1 MDVDTR
7 NGYSMSTEYKLANP
21 MIYTWLKEK
30 AKQLRQYPTEAETI
44 LWEGLRNKKS
54 GFVFK
59 RQYIID
65 EYIVDFICLAR
76 KLIVEVDG
84 KYHSKGEQ
92 QELDSIRE
100 QRLKAMGFRLL
111 RFTNE
116 EIMCN
121 NDSVLTKIK
130 QALNECI

>member
-21 MIYTWLKEK
+21 MIYTLLKEK

-84 KYHSKGEQ
+84 KYHSTGEQ

-100 QRLKAMGFRLL
+100 QRLKAMDFRLL

>member
-21 MIYTWLKEK
+21 MIYTLLKEK

>member
-7 NGYSMSTEYKLANP
+7 NGYSMSTEYKLANL
-21 MIYTWLKEK
+21 MIYTLLKEK
-30 AKQLRQYPTEAETI
+30 AQQLRQYPTEAETI

-84 KYHSKGEQ
+84 KYHSTGEQ

>member
-1 MDVDTR
+1 
-7 NGYSMSTEYKLANP
+7 
-21 MIYTWLKEK
+21 MIYTLLKEK
-30 AKQLRQYPTEAETI
+30 AKQLRQYPTEAEII

-84 KYHSKGEQ
+84 KYHSTGEQ
-92 QELDSIRE
+92 QKLDSIRE

-111 RFTNE
+111 RFTIE

-121 NDSVLTKIK
+121 NDSVLTRIK

>member
-1 MDVDTR
+1 
-7 NGYSMSTEYKLANP
+7 
-21 MIYTWLKEK
+21 MIYILLKEK
-30 AKQLRQYPTEAETI
+30 ARHLRQYPTEAETI

-65 EYIVDFICLAR
+65 EYIVDFICLER
-76 KLIVEVDG
+76 KLIIEVDG
-84 KYHSKGEQ
+84 KYHSAGEQ
-92 QELDSIRE
+92 QELDAIRE
-100 QRLKAMGFRLL
+100 QRLKAIGFRIL

-116 EIMCN
+116 EVIRN
-121 NDSVLTKIK
+121 NDSVLITIK

>member
-21 MIYTWLKEK
+21 MIYTLLKEK

-111 RFTNE
+111 CFTNE

>member
-1 MDVDTR
+1 MNIR
-7 NGYSMSTEYKLANP
+7 NEYSMSTEYKLANP
-21 MIYTWLKEK
+21 MIYTLLKEK
-30 AKQLRQYPTEAETI
+30 AKHLRQYPTEAEII

-54 GFVFK
+54 VFVFK

-65 EYIVDFICLAR
+65 EYIVDFICLER
-76 KLIVEVDG
+76 KLIIELDG
-84 KYHSKGEQ
+84 KYHSTGEQ
-92 QELDSIRE
+92 QELDNIRE
-100 QRLKAMGFRLL
+100 QRLKAMDFRLL

-116 EIMCN
+116 EVLCN

>member
-1 MDVDTR
+1 
-7 NGYSMSTEYKLANP
+7 
-21 MIYTWLKEK
+21 MIYTLLKEK

-44 LWEGLRNKKS
+44 LWKGLRNKKS

-84 KYHSKGEQ
+84 KYHSTGEQ

-100 QRLKAMGFRLL
+100 QRLKAMGFRIL

-116 EIMCN
+116 EVLCG
-121 NDSVLTKIK
+121 NDNVLTKIK
-130 QALNECI
+130 QALNESN

>member
-1 MDVDTR
+1 
-7 NGYSMSTEYKLANP
+7 MSTEYKLANP
-21 MIYTWLKEK
+21 MIYTLLKEK
-30 AKQLRQYPTEAETI
+30 AKHLRQYPTEAEII

-65 EYIVDFICLAR
+65 EYIVDFICLER
-76 KLIVEVDG
+76 KLIIELDG
-84 KYHSKGEQ
+84 KYHSTGEQ
-92 QELDSIRE
+92 QELDNIRE
-100 QRLKAMGFRLL
+100 QRLKAMDFRLL

-116 EIMCN
+116 EVLCN

>member
-1 MDVDTR
+1 M
-7 NGYSMSTEYKLANP
+7 
-21 MIYTWLKEK
+21 
-30 AKQLRQYPTEAETI
+30 
-44 LWEGLRNKKS
+44 
-54 GFVFK
+54 
-59 RQYIID
+59 
-65 EYIVDFICLAR
+65 DFICLAR

-84 KYHSKGEQ
+84 KYHSTGEQ

-100 QRLKAMGFRLL
+100 QRLKAMVFRLL

>member
-7 NGYSMSTEYKLANP
+7 NGYSMSTEYKLANL
-21 MIYTWLKEK
+21 MICTLLKEK
-30 AKQLRQYPTEAETI
+30 AQQLRQYPTEAETI

-84 KYHSKGEQ
+84 KYHSTGEQ